1 MLQKPSVLKL
11 VRILGQG
18 GPSRFMTTKLWQ
30 CKATLHDA
38 RHYRHLYLYQKNLN
52 AHIWILYELKGVH
65 LTTYIDI
72 CDMQLQLQEN
82 DPVLKRMRRWWFIY
96 KNIQRKW
103 SWSRSEVPPQKTSK
117 AEFHQAR
124 LCSECGRLGMVWCF
138 FPTINWTIWTHLS
151 YRNNARRSLTVNELC
166 SIKTMRGHTSSMTRQ
181 ILEPGWGVLPQPTNP
196 SDLPPSDF
204 PFAPNNT

>member
-18 GPSRFMTTKLWQ
+18 GPPRFMTTKLWQ

-38 RHYRHLYLYQKNLN
+38 RHYRNLYLYQKNLN

-103 SWSRSEVPPQKTSK
+103 SWSRSEVSPQKTSK
-117 AEFHQAR
+117 Q
-124 LCSECGRLGMVWCF
+124 
-138 FPTINWTIWTHLS
+138 N
-151 YRNNARRSLTVNELC
+151 
-166 SIKTMRGHTSSMTRQ
+166 SIKQGYALSVVGLEWSGVFFQQSIGQFERISHTEIMLGDR
-181 ILEPGWGVLPQPTNP
+181 
-196 SDLPPSDF
+196 
-204 PFAPNNT
+204 